1 MIKEFFLDKFEY
13 DFQCNRVWSNLCEAN
28 EDQLSYFIHW
38 SMSHLINAHHR
49 WISRLENVEP
59 ESELNDKLPLHHW
72 VKLAQDNFQRTV
84 EFLEN
89 KELNEKILY
98 HDSEGVPIE
107 KEVIDILYHILNH
120 SNYHR
125 AQVSK
130 ELRSLDITPPSVNF
144 IAYH

>member
-1 MIKEFFLDKFEY
+1 
-13 DFQCNRVWSNLCEAN
+13 
-28 EDQLSYFIHW
+28 
-38 SMSHLINAHHR
+38 MSHLINAHHR

-72 VKLAQDNFQRTV
+72 VKLAHDNFQRTV

-107 KEVIDILYHILNH
+107 KEVVDILYHILNH

-130 ELRSLDITPPSVNF
+130 ELRSLDITSPSFNF